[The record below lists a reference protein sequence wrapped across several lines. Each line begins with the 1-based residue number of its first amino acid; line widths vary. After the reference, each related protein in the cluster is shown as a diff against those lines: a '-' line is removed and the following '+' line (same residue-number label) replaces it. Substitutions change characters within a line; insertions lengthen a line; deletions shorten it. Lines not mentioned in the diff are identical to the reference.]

1 MCFRN
6 DHRHTGMDLRHQL
19 IGFACD
25 NRASTHPFIRLRIF
39 PVFTESGKGERPSV
53 FYGDRERQLWFNR
66 FTPFVKS
73 ICGNQAAAFGKRL
86 AERRCFIYRFSSGV
100 DGPVAYLRVFGPVR
114 NQSPLQGVERSYPSF
129 WIESDRQNFLTRRNA
144 VTDGQIRLLWDRNM
158 IEPGELFFGCGST
171 ITAAHRAQE

>member
-25 NRASTHPFIRLRIF
+25 NRASAHPFIRLRIF

-66 FTPFVKS
+66 FTPFIES
-73 ICGNQAAAFGKRL
+73 IRGNQAAAFGKRL
-86 AERRCFIYRFSSGV
+86 AER
-100 DGPVAYLRVFGPVR
+100 
-114 NQSPLQGVERSYPSF
+114 ERSVDSLSSR
-129 WIESDRQNFLTRRNA
+129 IDGSI
-144 VTDGQIRLLWDRNM
+144 TDL
-158 IEPGELFFGCGST
+158 GSL
-171 ITAAHRAQE
+171 AQ